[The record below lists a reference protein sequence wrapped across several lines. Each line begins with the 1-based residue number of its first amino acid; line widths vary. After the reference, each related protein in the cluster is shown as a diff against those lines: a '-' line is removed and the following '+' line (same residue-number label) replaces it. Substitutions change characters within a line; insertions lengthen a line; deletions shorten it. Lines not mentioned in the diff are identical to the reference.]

1 MDNINE
7 KLFEIAKQAVGE
19 KTIFAVSIW
28 NNEIVDV
35 QNLNNISS
43 SEEIADSL
51 PDDNLTQIKIFD
63 ARVLFVDARKNF
75 NCILTHSTME
85 EQGFPVELPPIK
97 SILTNNAEEN
107 VKGVI
112 AEVLEEND
120 ETGKLGPR
128 YVSIRE
134 DDTFYIYDRVKGEFV
149 EKVTGSDENE
159 TEKTVNKILDKC
171 NNGENNV

>member
-1 MDNINE
+1 
-7 KLFEIAKQAVGE
+7 
-19 KTIFAVSIW
+19 
-28 NNEIVDV
+28 
-35 QNLNNISS
+35 
-43 SEEIADSL
+43 
-51 PDDNLTQIKIFD
+51 
-63 ARVLFVDARKNF
+63 
-75 NCILTHSTME
+75 ME

-149 EKVTGSDENE
+149 EKVTGSNENE

-171 NNGENNV
+171 NNGENKV